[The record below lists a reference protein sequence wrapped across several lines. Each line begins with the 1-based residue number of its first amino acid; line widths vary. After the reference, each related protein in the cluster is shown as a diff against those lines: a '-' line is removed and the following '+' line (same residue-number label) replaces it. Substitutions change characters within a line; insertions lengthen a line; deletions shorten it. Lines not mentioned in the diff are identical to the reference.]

1 MPRIGLRELKTRA
14 SEVMRD
20 VQCNQERYTIT
31 NRGVPVAVIIPYTR
45 GEETRPLSRE
55 EMTARLDDLA
65 KEITARWND
74 PRPVA
79 ELMDELRR

>member
-1 MPRIGLRELKTRA
+1 MPHIGLRELKTRA

-31 NRGVPVAVIIPYTR
+31 NRGVPVAVIVPYSR
-45 GEETRPLSRE
+45 GEETRPLSHE

>member
-1 MPRIGLRELKTRA
+1 MPRIGVRELKIHL
-14 SEVMRD
+14 SEVIKD
-20 VQCNQERYTIT
+20 VQDNQERYTVT
-31 NRGVPVAVIIPYTR
+31 NRAVPVALIVPYAR
-45 GEETRPLSRE
+45 GEETRPLARE

-65 KEITARWND
+65 KEVSARWND